1 MAFSISTVGMVEKS
15 SNEENEEYVNEG
27 IMILTC
33 IFVNE

>member
-27 IMILTC
+27 MLS
-33 IFVNE
+33 EM